1 MEGKKVKE
9 LFLFVLFLTVG
20 AGVLIAGIVYMFKE
34 KHDLESV
41 KIYRVISVIGAVITV
56 GSVLYR
62 LFI

>member
-1 MEGKKVKE
+1 MKE

-20 AGVLIAGIVYMFKE
+20 IGVLVAGIVYMLKE

-41 KIYRVISVIGAVITV
+41 KIYRVMSIIGAVITA

-62 LFI
+62 LYI